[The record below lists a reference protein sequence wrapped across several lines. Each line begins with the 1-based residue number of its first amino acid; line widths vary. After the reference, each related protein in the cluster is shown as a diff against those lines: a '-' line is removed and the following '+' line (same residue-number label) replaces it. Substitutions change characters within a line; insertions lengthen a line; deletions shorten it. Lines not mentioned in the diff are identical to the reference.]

1 MSLSNV
7 TDNFAKIVSNTQ
19 ILNGGDAPEA
29 AG

>member
-19 ILNGGDAPEA
+19 ILSGGDDPEA